1 MKNKDLAKWA
11 SRTSLSPKFSSASA
25 ILKWGI
31 RMYYHECKDYWI
43 GHFLNN
49 TLYIKELQNGKKCN
63 NYDSSGPVCII
74 SPSVKFSRF
83 LENISCTLRV
93 KKMCQKKINAVH
105 NLSND
110 SDDDGVIT
118 NKNHHKKKIMKQQW
132 PKRTWT
138 EK

>member
-93 KKMCQKKINAVH
+93 KKMCQKKNQR
-105 NLSND
+105 S
-110 SDDDGVIT
+110 S
-118 NKNHHKKKIMKQQW
+118 QPQ
-132 PKRTWT
+132 
-138 EK
+138 